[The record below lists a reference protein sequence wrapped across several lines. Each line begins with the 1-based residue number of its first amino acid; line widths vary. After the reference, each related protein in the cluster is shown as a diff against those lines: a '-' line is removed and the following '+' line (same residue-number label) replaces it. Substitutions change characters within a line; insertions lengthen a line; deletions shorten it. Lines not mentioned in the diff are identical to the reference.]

1 MNISLDGMSSSAIY
15 HLMTQTI
22 VPRPIAWV
30 LSENDK
36 SRVPTGNDYNL
47 APFSYF
53 NAVCSDPPLCMLSVG
68 KNVGGVSKDTASNLT
83 LGKHCVVNIP
93 NATQAALVT
102 ASAAT
107 LEYGNSEIENND
119 IKLKEQNDW
128 PLPRV
133 ADCGVAFLCR
143 VHSTQELGNT
153 PQQLIFVEI
162 VDIYIDD
169 AAISE
174 VKGRLQ
180 VDAQKLNPLARL
192 GANQY
197 ASLGDVF
204 SLARPK

>member
-1 MNISLDGMSSSAIY
+1 MNISLEGMSSSAIY

-36 SRVPTGNDYNL
+36 DNMPSSDDYNL

-68 KNVGGVSKDTASNLT
+68 KNAGGVSKDTSSNLK

-93 NATQAALVT
+93 NAKQAALVT

-107 LEYGNSEIENND
+107 LEYGTSEIDTNHIQLE
-119 IKLKEQNDW
+119 KQSDW

-143 VHSTQELGNT
+143 VHSTQTLGNAQ
-153 PQQLIFVEI
+153 QQLIFVEI
-162 VDIYIDD
+162 VDMYIDD
-169 AAISE
+169 LAVSE

-180 VDAQKLNPLARL
+180 VDAQILNPLARL

-197 ASLGDVF
+197 ANLGDVF